1 MKKNVILLLVLAVA
15 LGGGG
20 LMLAAEGRDAVT
32 LAASQKASIVTAE
45 QVNVSFQGV
54 GGKIIDLPV
63 KEEQQVKK
71 GDVLMTLDPT
81 DVNLQLQK
89 AQADVEVTTL
99 KIKQTQEALQ
109 VSQEKLNN
117 ALKQAQ
123 IAVAQARTSQEQVQ
137 VGARTEDIERQKLA
151 VAAANESY
159 EHGLK
164 MYNQLRNIQ
173 DTADTNPYAT
183 KDRRDAV
190 ENARSQ
196 LATLENARNQQQA
209 ALDKLMNG
217 ATKEEKEQ
225 AALTAEKAQA
235 ILEQNQLGQGDID
248 NQKLGLDALSKQL
261 EQQNIALQSL
271 QVQKERMSLKAP
283 ADGKVAKIVP
293 KAGENV
299 GSGTPV
305 IVLETGKLYFD
316 LYVDEQQVKKLKP
329 DMTVPVHFAALK
341 DQVEG
346 RVQFVTAAP
355 QFASLRMSREKGTA
369 DLNTFQV
376 RVYVDRTDTLLPG
389 MTAEVHV
396 DEIPAR

>member
-1 MKKNVILLLVLAVA
+1 MKRNVIVLVVLAAA

-20 LMLAAEGRDAVT
+20 FMLAAEGKDAVT

-54 GGKIIDLPV
+54 GGKITDLPV

-71 GDVLMTLDPT
+71 GDVLMMLETT
-81 DVNLQLQK
+81 DIDLQLQK
-89 AQADVEVTTL
+89 AQADVEVTTVKL
-99 KIKQTQEALQ
+99 KQTQDGIQ
-109 VSQEKLNN
+109 VAQDKLNN

-123 IAVAQARTSQEQVQ
+123 IAVAQAKTSQEQVQ
-137 VGARTEDIERQKLA
+137 VGPRTEDIERQKLA
-151 VAAANESY
+151 VDAANESY
-159 EHGLK
+159 THALK
-164 MYNQLRNIQ
+164 MYNQLMNMEETS
-173 DTADTNPYAT
+173 DSNPYSY
-183 KDRRDAV
+183 KEQRDAL

-217 ATKEEKEQ
+217 ATPQEKEQ
-225 AALTAEKAQA
+225 ASLTAEKAQA
-235 ILEQNQLGQGDID
+235 VLEQNQLGQGDID
-248 NQKLGLDALSKQL
+248 NQRLGLDALAKQL
-261 EQQNIALQSL
+261 EQQKILLQSL
-271 QVQKERMSLKAP
+271 QVQKDRMTLKAP
-283 ADGKVAKIVP
+283 VDGKIAKIVP

-305 IVLETGKLYFD
+305 IVVETGKLYFD
-316 LYVDEQQVKKLKP
+316 LYVDEQQVGKLKP
-329 DMTVPVHFAALK
+329 EMKIPVHFAALK
-341 DQVEG
+341 GQVEG

-396 DEIPAR
+396 NEIPAR